1 MNQNYGNI
9 WLFYYFH
16 KYLIYESS
24 TFLSNKK
31 LKILDFFIEKYKNAS
46 YRNFPIF
53 YSNFQFMYIGTIL
66 GNWKLN
72 AKMDE
77 SFHFVYELSLSST
90 VEAKEL
96 SSVAVSQKCSRIAF
110 VQ

>member
-1 MNQNYGNI
+1 MFHFSWKVQKRQLPKFPDLFQN
-9 WLFYYFH
+9 
-16 KYLIYESS
+16 LI
-24 TFLSNKK
+24 SN
-31 LKILDFFIEKYKNAS
+31 LCTLE
-46 YRNFPIF
+46 
-53 YSNFQFMYIGTIL
+53 IL

-72 AKMDE
+72 AKMDWG
-77 SFHFVYELSLSST
+77 FHFVYELSLSST

>member
-1 MNQNYGNI
+1 M
-9 WLFYYFH
+9 
-16 KYLIYESS
+16 
-24 TFLSNKK
+24 
-31 LKILDFFIEKYKNAS
+31 
-46 YRNFPIF
+46 IF
-53 YSNFQFMYIGTIL
+53 YWKVQKRQLPKFPNFFQFMYIGTIL

-72 AKMDE
+72 AKMDW